1 MIVIVEGI
9 DRVGKSTL
17 VDRIHRNINFPV
29 YNHVSIGS
37 RNFDVIKNAEE
48 TDKFLQVIE
57 VCNLSHA
64 NIIFDRF
71 YMSDFVYGCIQ
82 RHYDF
87 TEALKN
93 KDEIEMRLRKLDAL
107 LILVKPVNIE
117 ESSLQHGRDLSRHK
131 RLFDFLYEESKLLKM
146 EVTYDSLYKAEKWV
160 KEQFNHFMN
169 NGGYNYV
176 R

>member
-1 MIVIVEGI
+1 MIIIVEGI

-17 VDRIHRNINFPV
+17 VDRIHHDINFPI
-29 YNHVSIGS
+29 YSHVSIGS
-37 RNFDVIKNAEE
+37 RNFDAIKNVEE
-48 TDKFLQVIE
+48 TDKFLQVMEI
-57 VCNLSHA
+57 CKLSNA

-93 KDEIEMRLRKLDAL
+93 KDEIEMRLKKLDAL
-107 LILVKPVNIE
+107 LILVSPTNVK
-117 ESSLQHGRDLSRHK
+117 ESSLQHGCDLSRHK
-131 RLFDFLYEESKLLKM
+131 RLFDFLYKETKLLKM
-146 EVTYDSLYKAEKWV
+146 EVTYNSLYEAEKWV
-160 KEQFNHFMN
+160 KKQFNFFMN
-169 NGGYNYV
+169 GGGYDYV